1 MHVRVL
7 SCAVLCLLF
16 TATGSQASDWP
27 RFRGPNGSGV
37 SPDDQPTPTTWT
49 DTENVKW
56 TVDLPGPGSSCPIVV
71 GDKIFVTCW
80 TGYGLDRENPGDQA
94 QLKRHLLCI
103 DRKNGQTV
111 WDREIDPYLPE
122 DKYGGMFAEHGYA
135 THTPVSDGEKVF
147 VFFGKTGVIA
157 FDLDGKELW
166 RKSVGTDSDPRD
178 WGSASSPILYKNMVV
193 IPANAESH
201 AMYAFDKDTGESV
214 WEKPVEA
221 QGFEGTWGSPILVDA
236 GDDRKDI
243 VLAVPGEVW
252 AINPET
258 GKMSW
263 WVTGLG
269 GDSCSTSA
277 VTGGGVVYLVGGRDA
292 GTIAIKGGG
301 SGDLTG
307 TDNILWQENMQGG
320 IGTPLLH
327 DGKLYSISREVVT
340 CVDAKT
346 GEELF
351 KKRLEA
357 PEEPESQAPAEP
369 APAPAAEGENQDRGG
384 RGGRRGGR
392 GGRGGGFMNQSYS
405 SPVAADGKLYFVTRA
420 GLCYVFSIGDELEQV
435 AVNKFGSDEAD
446 FSATPAISNGE
457 IFIRSSKKLYCVAE

>member
-1 MHVRVL
+1 MRLRIL
-7 SCAVLCLLF
+7 SCAALILLLVNSL
-16 TATGSQASDWP
+16 SQASDWP

-37 SPDDQPTPTTWT
+37 SPDSQPTPTTWT

-56 TVDLPGPGSSCPIVV
+56 SVDLPGPGSSSPIVV
-71 GDKIFVTCW
+71 GDKIFITCW

-103 DRKNGQTV
+103 SRKDGSTL
-111 WDREIDPYLPE
+111 WDREVDPYLPE
-122 DKYGGMFAEHGYA
+122 DNYGGMFAEHGYA

-166 RKSVGTDSDPRD
+166 RKSVGTESDPRD
-178 WGSASSPILYKNMVV
+178 WGTASSPLLYKNQVI
-193 IPANAESH
+193 IPANVESH
-201 AMYAFDKDTGESV
+201 TMYAFDKNTGEEL
-214 WEKPVEA
+214 WKQEA
-221 QGFEGTWGSPILVDA
+221 QGFEGTWGTPILVDA
-236 GDDRKDI
+236 EGDRQDV

-252 AINPET
+252 AFNPEDN
-258 GKMSW
+258 GKLSW

-277 VTGGGVVYLVGGRDA
+277 ITADGVVYLVGGRDS

-301 SGDLTG
+301 SGDLSG
-307 TDNILWQENMQGG
+307 TESVLWQEPMQGG

-327 DGKLYSISREVVT
+327 EGKIYSISRDVVT
-340 CVDAKT
+340 AVDAKT
-346 GEELF
+346 GEEVF

-357 PEEPESQAPAEP
+357 PEEPEAEAAADP
-369 APAPAAEGENQDRGG
+369 APAPEGQDRGG
-384 RGGRRGGR
+384 RRGR

-405 SPVAADGKLYFVTRA
+405 SPVAADNKMYFITRA
-420 GLCYVFSIGDELEQV
+420 GLCYVFSLDGEFEQI
-435 AVNKFGSDEAD
+435 AANKFGSDQGD
-446 FSATPAISNGE
+446 FSATPAISDGE
-457 IFIRSSKKLYCVAE
+457 IFIRSSKKLYCVAEK